1 VSEIGSQGFWFTLIV
16 FSLKLAVYTMLA
28 SETFDAMKT
37 GPKVSAVVLMLQ
49 LIMIPVSVGEW
60 QFSLVSLLYINFV
73 YCSLL
78 YTK

>member
-1 VSEIGSQGFWFTLIV
+1 
-16 FSLKLAVYTMLA
+16 MLA

-49 LIMIPVSVGEW
+49 LIMLPVSVGEW

-78 YTK
+78 KVILLHSDARGSHGALLHCCQRDV